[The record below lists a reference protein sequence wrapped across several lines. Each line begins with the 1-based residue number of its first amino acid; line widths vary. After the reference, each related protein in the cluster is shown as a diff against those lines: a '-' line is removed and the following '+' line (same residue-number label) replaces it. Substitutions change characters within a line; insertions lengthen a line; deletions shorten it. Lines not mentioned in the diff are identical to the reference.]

1 MLHYITIH
9 AKIKGLKAYPY
20 GNGKTYQLYKKQLI
34 SNKVTGYFV
43 LSKIGGKYLIEKMW
57 Y

>member
-1 MLHYITIH
+1 MLHYITIFGT
-9 AKIKGLKAYPY
+9 IKGLKAYSY
-20 GNGKTYQLYKKQLI
+20 GNGKTYPLYKKQLI